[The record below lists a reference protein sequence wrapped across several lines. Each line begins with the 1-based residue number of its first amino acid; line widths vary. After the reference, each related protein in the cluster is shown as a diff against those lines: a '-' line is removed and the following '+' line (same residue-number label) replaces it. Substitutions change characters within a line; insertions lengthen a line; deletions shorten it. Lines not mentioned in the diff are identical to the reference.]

1 MFTLPGKYDPR
12 QWKLQEVKQWKL
24 CINLKFTCCNI
35 DKKNILVHKHTIISG
50 KDLPKS
56 SRTS

>member
-24 CINLKFTCCNI
+24 SINLKLICCSI
-35 DKKNILVHKHTIISG
+35 DKKNILVHKHTKW